1 MWATCVCCAL
11 NRAVTESRGLCL
23 KWSSKKAVT
32 PSQRHEITG
41 TKFFQP
47 GPYSLMSGCCS
58 QVLSLLLLHLFLA
71 GVRLLTGR
79 LHGVQD
85 KWDAFW
91 WCQCRYQPHPSGLMA
106 QSLLFNPLY
115 LLLMHYPSLQCVL
128 LLWDLILSTLSGH
141 ALFSPIPACLMRWCI
156 SLSSNFPEQRRR
168 LRGAHLNWKQ
178 DQIWPDP
185 PLALIFS
192 NFSCWNDKLYQN
204 KLSKELWWFTLAVDL
219 ALWRY
224 PEYISINIISLQAPQ
239 HQLFL
244 SCFINIH
251 LKEDRPLKKNKT
263 RIGIACCR
271 GFVRTTLPFIVPQIC
286 DLSLTKLP
294 HFFFPITETIQE
306 TSAVLQNKSMVRWKW
321 MWGSKTL
328 CKEKKK
334 KVKKL
339 PTEKSV
345 KVAGSSCLISMN
357 MSCLIS
363 FTSSI
368 YYRSVLCWKPF
379 SKLRKCLI
387 TSQALCESQ
396 GVGMFCVWGEPCPCS
411 LPDAC
416 QIVLWFGHASMDTF

>member
-1 MWATCVCCAL
+1 M
-11 NRAVTESRGLCL
+11 
-23 KWSSKKAVT
+23 
-32 PSQRHEITG
+32 
-41 TKFFQP
+41 
-47 GPYSLMSGCCS
+47 
-58 QVLSLLLLHLFLA
+58 LSLLLLHLFLA

-168 LRGAHLNWKQ
+168 LLGAHLNWKQ

-334 KVKKL
+334 RSRNYQQKSLSRWQVPHVWFLWICLVWLALHL
-339 PTEKSV
+339 PSIIEVYCVGNHSPNWENALLLLRPFVRAREWECFVSGVNHAPVHFLMLARLFSDLDMLQWTLFNHL
-345 KVAGSSCLISMN
+345 SC
-357 MSCLIS
+357 
-363 FTSSI
+363 
-368 YYRSVLCWKPF
+368 
-379 SKLRKCLI
+379 
-387 TSQALCESQ
+387 
-396 GVGMFCVWGEPCPCS
+396 CP
-411 LPDAC
+411 
-416 QIVLWFGHASMDTF
+416 